1 MVRAFS
7 LKGIILHALLI
18 FGLLLSLFP
27 FFWMI
32 VMATNDTSAV
42 YTVPPTFTFGSELMN
57 NISEVFASTNFL
69 NSFKNT
75 VFVTVVATFFKLFFA
90 SLAGFV
96 FAKYDFRGK
105 NFLFFFL
112 LATMM
117 IPSQLSLVP
126 NFIVMDTLGW
136 LGDFKA
142 LIIPDLASAF
152 GIFLIR
158 QYSEEA
164 IHNDLMDAGVMD
176 GCNNFRLYWHIAL
189 PIMRPMLA
197 FFGMVTFMGVWQ
209 DYLWPLIVMTNPEK
223 YTLMI
228 ELAQLKSLYSIDYAL
243 VMTGSLLA
251 TLPLIIVFLLFSKQF
266 IAGIADGAVKS

>member
-1 MVRAFS
+1 MTRAFS
-7 LKGIILHALLI
+7 LQGIILHTLLI

-27 FFWMI
+27 FFWMV

-42 YTVPPTFTFGSELMN
+42 YSVPPTLTFGSELMN
-57 NISEVFASTNFL
+57 NINEVFANTNFL

-75 VFVTVVATFFKLFFA
+75 IFVTVVATFFKLFFA

-112 LATMM
+112 LVTMM

-126 NFIVMDTLGW
+126 NFIIMDTLGW
-136 LGDFKA
+136 LGEFKA

-176 GCNNFRLYWHIAL
+176 GCNNFRLYMHIAL

>member
-7 LKGIILHALLI
+7 LKGIILHALLF

-57 NISEVFASTNFL
+57 NISEVFTSTNFL

>member
-117 IPSQLSLVP
+117 VPSQLSLVP

>member
-7 LKGIILHALLI
+7 LKSIILHALLI

>member
-1 MVRAFS
+1 KS
-7 LKGIILHALLI
+7 IILHALLI

-158 QYSEEA
+158 QYS
-164 IHNDLMDAGVMD
+164 
-176 GCNNFRLYWHIAL
+176 
-189 PIMRPMLA
+189 
-197 FFGMVTFMGVWQ
+197 
-209 DYLWPLIVMTNPEK
+209 
-223 YTLMI
+223 
-228 ELAQLKSLYSIDYAL
+228 
-243 VMTGSLLA
+243 
-251 TLPLIIVFLLFSKQF
+251 
-266 IAGIADGAVKS
+266 

>member
-1 MVRAFS
+1 
-7 LKGIILHALLI
+7 
-18 FGLLLSLFP
+18 
-27 FFWMI
+27 
-32 VMATNDTSAV
+32 
-42 YTVPPTFTFGSELMN
+42 
-57 NISEVFASTNFL
+57 
-69 NSFKNT
+69 
-75 VFVTVVATFFKLFFA
+75 
-90 SLAGFV
+90 
-96 FAKYDFRGK
+96 
-105 NFLFFFL
+105 
-112 LATMM
+112 
-117 IPSQLSLVP
+117 
-126 NFIVMDTLGW
+126 
-136 LGDFKA
+136 
-142 LIIPDLASAF
+142 SAF

>member
-1 MVRAFS
+1 MTKAFS
-7 LKGIILHALLI
+7 FKSISLHFVLI
-18 FGLLLSLFP
+18 VGLLFSLFP
-27 FFWMI
+27 FFWML

-42 YTVPPTFTFGSELMN
+42 YSIPPTFTFGSELLT
-57 NISEVFASTNFL
+57 NIRAVFDSTNFM
-69 NSFKNT
+69 NSFTNT
-75 VFVTVVATFFKLFFA
+75 VFVTVVATFLKLFFA

-96 FAKYDFRGK
+96 FAKYNFRGK

-117 IPSQLSLVP
+117 IPTQLSLVP
-126 NFIVMDTLGW
+126 NFIVMDTFGW
-136 LGDFKA
+136 LGTFKA
-142 LIIPDLASAF
+142 LIIPDMASAF

-158 QYSEEA
+158 QYAEEA
-164 IHNDLMDAGVMD
+164 IHNDLMDAAVID
-176 GCNNFRLYWHIAL
+176 GCNTFRIYWHIAL

>member
-1 MVRAFS
+1 MTRAFS
-7 LKGIILHALLI
+7 LQGIILHTLLI

-27 FFWMI
+27 FFWMV

-42 YTVPPTFTFGSELMN
+42 YSVPPTLTFGSELMN
-57 NISEVFASTNFL
+57 NINEVFANTNFL

-75 VFVTVVATFFKLFFA
+75 IFVTVVATFFKLFFA

-126 NFIVMDTLGW
+126 NFIIMDTLGW
-136 LGDFKA
+136 LGEFKA